1 MELGLTEDEGL
12 FEKCFEL
19 VALATGLIS
28 YELYF
33 DRYETRVVVAHFDAL
48 WT

>member
-12 FEKCFEL
+12 FGKCFEL

-33 DRYETRVVVAHFDAL
+33 ERYKTDK
-48 WT
+48 